1 MASTQKLKA
10 LIIELREDAE
20 VAADCGHHYENLDAA
35 ADALGEFIS
44 QLQNPPGTSE
54 LALLRM
60 GYARATAERDGLRLE
75 LKAMREGVKP

>member
-1 MASTQKLKA
+1 MASIQKLKA

-44 QLQNPPGTSE
+44 QLENPPGTSE